1 MKKVRKWIILTM
13 CTSCGYNV
21 NAQDSLPS
29 VWNLR
34 TCIDYALQNSLTI
47 QQNELQVRNAEIEVM
62 SSKAALFPS
71 LAANISQRIVN
82 RPNSKSSTLIDGDNI
97 TTSESKASYN
107 GSYGIDA
114 NWTLFNGGKRLNTI
128 KQQRI
133 NQHIS
138 ELNLEE
144 SRQAL
149 TEDIIQTYLQ
159 ILYATESVHIN
170 EQTLQVSEEQYNR
183 GKVLTETGSLSV
195 SDLAQLKSQV
205 STDRY
210 LLVNSQTSLQDY
222 KLQLK
227 QLLEIQS
234 TEEMVL
240 SPTVPAEIN
249 ILAPLPDLIQ
259 AYQKAAMLRPKI
271 LAERKNVESAQLGVK
286 IAKAGY
292 LPSLSLSAG
301 IGTSHANGNDFRFS
315 EQIKQNWNNSLG
327 LSVSIPIFNNRQ
339 TKSAVQKAHI
349 EKLGAE
355 LQLKEEEK
363 QLYKTIETLWHD
375 VRKAQQ
381 QYTAAKEKQESALAS
396 YQLINEQF
404 NLGMKNTVEL
414 LTEKNNLASACQE
427 MLQAKYM
434 ALLSYILLDYYQG
447 MEDFQNL

>member
-47 QQNELQVRNAEIEVM
+47 QQDELQVRNAEIEVM

-71 LAANISQRIVN
+71 LAANIGQRIVN

-97 TTSESKASYN
+97 TTSESKTSYN

-114 NWTLFNGGKRLNTI
+114 NWILFNGGKRLNTI

-159 ILYATESVHIN
+159 ILYATESIHIN

-183 GKVLTETGSLSV
+183 GKVLKEAGSLSV

-210 LLVNSQTSLQDY
+210 ILVNSQTSLQDY

-240 SPTVPAEIN
+240 SPTVPAEID

-363 QLYKTIETLWHD
+363 QLYKTIETLWYD

-404 NLGMKNTVEL
+404 NLGMKNTIEL

-434 ALLSYILLDYYQG
+434 ALLSSILLDYYQG
-447 MEDFQNL
+447 MEDFQDL

>member
-1 MKKVRKWIILTM
+1 MKKVRKWIILTL
-13 CTSCGYNV
+13 CLSCNYNV

-71 LAANISQRIVN
+71 LAANIGQRIVN

-97 TTSESKASYN
+97 TTSESKTSYN

-133 NQHIS
+133 NQNIS

-159 ILYATESVHIN
+159 ILYATEAVHIN

-183 GKVLTETGSLSV
+183 GKVLTEAGSLSV

-210 LLVNSQTSLQDY
+210 LLVNSQTTLQDY

-240 SPTVPAEIN
+240 SPTVPAEID
-249 ILAPLPDLIQ
+249 ILAPLPDLTQ
-259 AYQKAAMLRPKI
+259 AYQKAVMLRPKI

-363 QLYKTIETLWHD
+363 QLYKTIEALWHD

-396 YQLINEQF
+396 YQLVNEQF

-434 ALLSYILLDYYQG
+434 ALLSSILLDYYQG
-447 MEDFQNL
+447 VEDFQDL

>member
-71 LAANISQRIVN
+71 LAANIGQRIVN

-97 TTSESKASYN
+97 TTSESKTSYN

-183 GKVLTETGSLSV
+183 GKVLTEAGSLSV

-240 SPTVPAEIN
+240 SPTVPAEID